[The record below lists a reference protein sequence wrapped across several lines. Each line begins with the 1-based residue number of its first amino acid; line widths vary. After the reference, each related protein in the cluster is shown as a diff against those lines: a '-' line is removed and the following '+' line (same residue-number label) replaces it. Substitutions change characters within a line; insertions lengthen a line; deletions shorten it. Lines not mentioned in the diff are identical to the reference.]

1 MGQRQYNCDRN
12 IWCLSE
18 PRRVNGHHQNA
29 HHPNNDDDHTI
40 ELFQKVQKYNTTT
53 ATRKILSIRRRRQL
67 GLKKSTVV
75 LLLLRLK
82 GTGKKFGPI
91 LNVSFYF
98 SLINA
103 LDDDDDGGDARPC
116 GPPCVHFHFHVQ
128 AATAIQLLIAIR
140 EFIHLTNPRHLS
152 KCACLKERSKRN
164 LLRIEWV

>member
-1 MGQRQYNCDRN
+1 MLVCRKCVLGQRQYNCDRN

-128 AATAIQLLIAIR
+128 AAATATAP
-140 EFIHLTNPRHLS
+140 H
-152 KCACLKERSKRN
+152 RN
-164 LLRIEWV
+164 